1 MNFDVFS
8 CEKQIGYT
16 FKDKQL
22 LINAFTHASF
32 VNEHKNSQ
40 SNERME
46 FLGDSILGFVVAEE
60 LYRRF
65 PNEDEGALTLKK
77 QALVS
82 KKPLSAAIIKVGLNK
97 FLQLGEG
104 ERLSKSKINLSENL
118 FESIVAAIYL
128 DGGLASAKNFIFS
141 LLSVDSCLNVVT
153 KEEVL
158 TDYKS
163 QLLHFVQQNKLGE
176 IEYFEVS
183 KSGPPHKPIF
193 TMAVKVNGKTIA
205 TAEGSSHKDGE
216 KSAAKIALSI
226 LQSEE

>member
-1 MNFDVFS
+1 MNFDVSS
-8 CEKQIGYT
+8 CEKLIGYT
-16 FKDKQL
+16 FKNKQI

-32 VNEHKNSQ
+32 VNEHKNSK

-60 LYRRF
+60 LYHRF

-82 KKPLSAAIIKVGLNK
+82 KKPLSAAIIKAGLNK

-104 ERLSKSKINLSENL
+104 ERLGKGKINLSENL

-128 DGGLASAKNFIFS
+128 DGGLAPTKNFIFS
-141 LLSVDSCLNVVT
+141 LLSVDSCLNVES

-163 QLLHFVQQNKLGE
+163 QLLHFIQQNKLGE

-183 KSGPPHKPIF
+183 KSGPQHKPTF